1 MSAST
6 EGMAFCIKRT
16 NIGHT
21 IMTLAITDNS
31 TICILQAGAY
41 LETTQRRTAWREAY
55 RDDESKPAHVAWL
68 KYQLDEAEVV
78 SEGLEYQFQK
88 NYLANFKS
96 YSDWK
101 TCPKDKAQVAIY
113 KAQAAKAKLCADI
126 AVERC
131 ASSREKWLNA
141 HV

>member
-1 MSAST
+1 
-6 EGMAFCIKRT
+6 
-16 NIGHT
+16 
-21 IMTLAITDNS
+21 MTLALTSNDTVI
-31 TICILQAGAY
+31 ILQAGAY

-55 RDDESKPAHVAWL
+55 RDEESKPAHVAWL

-96 YSDWK
+96 YSDWR

-131 ASSREKWLNA
+131 ASSREDWLTA
-141 HV
+141 HRK

>member
-1 MSAST
+1 
-6 EGMAFCIKRT
+6 
-16 NIGHT
+16 
-21 IMTLAITDNS
+21 MTLALTHND
-31 TICILQAGAY
+31 TVLILQAGAY
-41 LETTQRRTAWREAY
+41 LETTQRRTAWRDAY

-78 SEGLEYQFQK
+78 SEGLEYQFHK
-88 NYLANFKS
+88 NYLANFKG

-101 TCPKDKAQVAIY
+101 TCPKDKAQVAVY
-113 KAQAAKAKLCADI
+113 KAQAAKAKVCADI

>member
-1 MSAST
+1 
-6 EGMAFCIKRT
+6 
-16 NIGHT
+16 
-21 IMTLAITDNS
+21 MTLAITDNS

-41 LETTQRRTAWREAY
+41 LETTQRRTAWRDAY

-78 SEGLEYQFQK
+78 SEGLEYQFHK
-88 NYLANFKS
+88 NYLANFKG

-113 KAQAAKAKLCADI
+113 KAQAAKARLCADI

-131 ASSREKWLNA
+131 ADSREKWLNA